1 MIQISEN
8 ITMFAASQTKR
19 CSYIDFAI
27 GYFYVL
33 IRSFVSKDIRLSNP
47 CFLLHSICSSL
58 LVEMGGDSLSCF
70 SIFQISKKLMT
81 KRNEICNAG
90 NNSTRLAT
98 STHETRSSR
107 TLRTGRPFQTMAER
121 LSLILLFL
129 NKYPE
134 IRKMKIRQTGKM
146 FIARA
151 RAGKRSLHAG
161 AFSLHRLHAAFE
173 NECRIK
179 LENPIA

>member
-1 MIQISEN
+1 
-8 ITMFAASQTKR
+8 MFATSTDQADTTYSISKR
-19 CSYIDFAI
+19 LFLCLDGSLY
-27 GYFYVL
+27 L
-33 IRSFVSKDIRLSNP
+33 KDIRLSIP
-47 CFLLHSICSSL
+47 YMAILTYCMSCLLGRRWEETAFPVSTHFKFIHS
-58 LVEMGGDSLSCF
+58 
-70 SIFQISKKLMT
+70 MT
-81 KRNEICNAG
+81 KQDEICNAG

-107 TLRTGRPFQTMAER
+107 TLRTGRPSQTMAKR
-121 LSLILLFL
+121 LSLILLFR

-179 LENPIA
+179 LY